1 MKMNKCE
8 YHEKMYWLTNEER
21 EFKNL
26 IKYTNSFIVTYS
38 DLLYPEYLI
47 YRKFKNGNSCVK
59 WASKLNAE
67 FKDKYNTNKSRIGV
81 NRFYLDNA
89 SEKYIK
95 NYEAKHSPNLKV
107 VKHIPEEEKETEK
120 NEEELERVK
129 QDYLKRY
136 EERNRTKGIRFL
148 ELNDLYGV
156 EYNDLKYTIAMK
168 INEMIETINELEGDR
183 K

>member
-38 DLLYPEYLI
+38 DLLYPDYLI
-47 YRKFKNGNSCVK
+47 YRKFKNGSSCVK

-67 FKDKYNTNKSRIGV
+67 FKDKNNTNKSRIGV
-81 NRFYLDNA
+81 HRFYFDTA
-89 SEKYIK
+89 SEQYIK
-95 NYEAKHSPNLKV
+95 NYESKHSPYLKV
-107 VKHIPEEEKETEK
+107 VKHIPEEEKETEEIEK
-120 NEEELERVK
+120 NYEDVK
-129 QDYLKRY
+129 QKNLERY
-136 EERNRTKGIRFL
+136 EERKNTKGIRFL

-156 EYNDLKYTIAMK
+156 EYNDLKYTLAMK
-168 INEMIETINELEGDR
+168 INEMIEKLNELEGD